1 MAGIGEL
8 RVVGELGEAKAVRRG
23 AAAMEV
29 NVRGHAVVLVLE
41 AEDAGDDDHGR
52 T

>member
-1 MAGIGEL
+1 MAAGK
-8 RVVGELGEAKAVRRG
+8 LGEAKAVRRG

-29 NVRGHAVVLVLE
+29 NARGHAVVLLLE
-41 AEDAGDDDHGR
+41 AEDAGGDGHGQ